1 MRSRTT
7 PQTAIRAQA
16 LAGATWALVLVAGT
30 PTTARA
36 DDPPD
41 SPTEIDVDLA
51 IRANDVHQMYCAE
64 LYAPDVQRAAEGY
77 QTVGETWGEVDARHE
92 ATGEVYWL
100 YWRGLMAECLGQ
112 YDQAQGDLHAFL
124 DAHGET
130 PAYAELVKDA
140 RRRVTRIQDVNT
152 GDTTRAIG
160 RRRAAIAFLEDPRAE
175 QTLGR
180 IELRR
185 YRNSGLTLDEWTGR
199 RFSLK
204 RRVVFTWTLGA
215 ALGPLTNRHTEVR
228 TLDGQ
233 SWVTADSLV
242 PGWYFRSAFGFEA
255 WPTDA
260 LSVGLLV
267 GIHTFREEVA
277 VVQVEDMEQ
286 DLVLPEDYRVVRNAR
301 ALWDGRIW
309 VGVTPLPLKL
319 VKPVFRA
326 GLVARFRRG
335 GEVELDNQVIETHEW
350 IPIGVGAYLGVLAQ
364 SSKVFGLDLGVWV
377 SLTPKDTHVDTNLET
392 APPEPM
398 RVIVKDST
406 YLCIRPGLTVRFAL

>member
-204 RRVVFTWTLGA
+204 RRVVFTWAPASGLRLSSPSFASRRASSGA
-215 ALGPLTNRHTEVR
+215 TRHSSAAR
-228 TLDGQ
+228 TSASGSHSPQ
-233 SWVTADSLV
+233 RRPSAM
-242 PGWYFRSAFGFEA
+242 PGSNGSRSVCWASSA
-255 WPTDA
+255 R
-260 LSVGLLV
+260 LSPSSS
-267 GIHTFREEVA
+267 
-277 VVQVEDMEQ
+277 M
-286 DLVLPEDYRVVRNAR
+286 
-301 ALWDGRIW
+301 
-309 VGVTPLPLKL
+309 
-319 VKPVFRA
+319 
-326 GLVARFRRG
+326 
-335 GEVELDNQVIETHEW
+335 
-350 IPIGVGAYLGVLAQ
+350 LAQ
-364 SSKVFGLDLGVWV
+364 VSVASSP
-377 SLTPKDTHVDTNLET
+377 T
-392 APPEPM
+392 
-398 RVIVKDST
+398 
-406 YLCIRPGLTVRFAL
+406 